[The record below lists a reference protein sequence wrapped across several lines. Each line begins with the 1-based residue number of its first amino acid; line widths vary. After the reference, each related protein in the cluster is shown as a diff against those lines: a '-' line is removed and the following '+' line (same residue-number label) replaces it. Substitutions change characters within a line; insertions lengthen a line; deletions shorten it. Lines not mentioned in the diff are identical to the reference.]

1 MLLFQGIRDGLKNI
15 LLSPEESHHCFK
27 VTRHRAGD
35 TVLVTDFGGII
46 WSGKIVGIANDQG
59 NIEIIEIYKELVPK
73 GGKITLGVSLT
84 NHLDRFEWFLEKAVE
99 TGVDQIYPMA
109 CARTKI
115 HKEKRERWEKIILS
129 AAKQT
134 LRPSLPILEPLIK
147 IDALLKTNRSTQR
160 FICHCEE
167 GAEHF
172 LGTDYDPDLNVIVL
186 IGPEGDFTLAE
197 IESSLAAG
205 FKQTNLGDYRLR
217 TETAAL
223 ATCIILQTVKT
234 LNE

>member
-84 NHLDRFEWFLEKAVE
+84 NHLDRFEWFLEKLWKLVSIKFTQWLVPALRFIRRK
-99 TGVDQIYPMA
+99 GRDG
-109 CARTKI
+109 K
-115 HKEKRERWEKIILS
+115 KLFS
-129 AAKQT
+129 
-134 LRPSLPILEPLIK
+134 LRPNK
-147 IDALLKTNRSTQR
+147 
-160 FICHCEE
+160 H
-167 GAEHF
+167 
-172 LGTDYDPDLNVIVL
+172 
-186 IGPEGDFTLAE
+186 
-197 IESSLAAG
+197 
-205 FKQTNLGDYRLR
+205 
-217 TETAAL
+217 
-223 ATCIILQTVKT
+223 
-234 LNE
+234 